1 MPLQATFPKNIK
13 ELAAIALRPQ
23 YELVD
28 TVGEEETHAA
38 EMVRARCWP
47 SAGG

>member
-1 MPLQATFPKNIK
+1 MQLQATFPKNIK

-38 EMVRARCWP
+38 EMVGTP
-47 SAGG
+47 SQLTCAE